1 MVSAAATQTYDPAI
15 LSRAWARSAARRM
28 APPEERAPAP
38 VAAPRWT
45 VEELEKAR
53 RDPAAFNE
61 FVLRDEEGH
70 PVTNAPHHIAILD
83 LLTREARAAI
93 LAFAEAAKTTAV
105 TIGRVLWEL
114 GHNPNLR
121 VGILCDTS
129 EKAAEL
135 VGTIGRYIRE
145 SEELHAVFPGLRPG
159 RKEAD
164 PLLKL
169 KGRWVKWTM
178 HSFTVDRSSKVR
190 DPSVRAASV
199 GKPVQGV
206 RFDLLICDDVVTWET
221 SITDKRRKKL
231 SRWFKNAIAGRL
243 SARSRVWIL
252 NTAYHPQDL
261 VHEYA
266 RKAGY
271 GIHRFPMRASPGAK
285 VSLWPGR
292 WTPEALAQRIEDL
305 GGEGSVE
312 VARQIDAVPSN
323 DNSLAFPESYIL
335 RALEVGNDLHVQPD
349 WPAADIPEGAI
360 IVAGVDIA
368 ASEKAT
374 ADESAIVVLLCFPR
388 GSLQYGYP
396 PGYFQVLWIEAG
408 RWATPETHRR
418 VHDVCH
424 RFACVAY
431 VEDNGV
437 QRFLRQFPAP
447 PQPANETEPR
457 RPAVILPFQTGANKM
472 SPTQGVASLG
482 YDMSA
487 GRTAIPNMGGAVD
500 EQVGHLLGELRMFAP
515 GEHYGDRLMALWI
528 AREGAR
534 KHAVLTGGA
543 VDVMVVGGS
552 ADADERDEY
561 GERPRRRAG

>member
-1 MVSAAATQTYDPAI
+1 
-15 LSRAWARSAARRM
+15 M

-38 VAAPRWT
+38 VVALVPRWT

-61 FVLRDEEGH
+61 FVLRDEEGNR
-70 PVTNAPHHIAILD
+70 VTNADHHVRILD

-206 RFDLLICDDVVTWET
+206 RFDLLICDDLVTWET
-221 SITDKRRKKL
+221 SYTDKRRKKL

-243 SARSRVWIL
+243 SAHSRVWIL

-271 GIHRFPMRASPGAK
+271 GIHTFPLRAHPGAK

-292 WTPEALAQRIEDL
+292 WTPEAMLQRVADL

-312 VARQIDAVPSN
+312 VSRQIDAVPQN
-323 DNSLAFPESYIL
+323 DNSLHFPETWIGK
-335 RALEVGNDLHVQPD
+335 ALAVGNDTEVRPE
-349 WPAADIPEGAI
+349 WPVDEVPEGAI
-360 IVAGVDIA
+360 IVAGVDVG
-368 ASEKAT
+368 ASEKEAGG
-374 ADESAIVVLLCFPR
+374 ESAIVVLLCFPR
-388 GSLQYGYP
+388 GSVKYDYP
-396 PGYFQVLWIEAG
+396 PGYYQILWVEG
-408 RWATPETHRR
+408 GHWETPETHRR
-418 VHDVCH
+418 VHEIAH
-424 RFACVAY
+424 RYQCVMY

-437 QRFLRQFPAP
+437 QRFLRQFAAP
-447 PQPANETEPR
+447 PTPPGEEPR
-457 RPAVILPFQTGANKM
+457 RVPTILPFQTGANKM
-472 SPTQGVASLG
+472 HPVQGVVSIG
-482 YDMSA
+482 VDMNA
-487 GRTAIPNMGGAVD
+487 GRVGIPNVGGAVD
-500 EQVGHLLGELRMFAP
+500 EQVGHLLGELRKFTP
-515 GEHYGDRLMALWI
+515 GEHTGDRLMAFWI

-534 KHAVLTGGA
+534 KHAVQQGGA
-543 VDVMVVGGS
+543 VDVRVVGGE
-552 ADADERDEY
+552 DDPKEERE
-561 GERPRRRAG
+561 ERRRMG